1 MSAESGGTLQPL
13 VEALRK
19 KVKHIDG
26 RLDDHDDELAA
37 LREEND
43 HLKRRVEKLE
53 DELDIGG
60 DRY

>member
-19 KVKHIDG
+19 KVKHIDS
-26 RLDDHDDELAA
+26 RVDDHEEELEA

-43 HLKRRVEKLE
+43 HLQRRIEKLE
-53 DELDIGG
+53 DELGVGG
-60 DRY
+60 DRF